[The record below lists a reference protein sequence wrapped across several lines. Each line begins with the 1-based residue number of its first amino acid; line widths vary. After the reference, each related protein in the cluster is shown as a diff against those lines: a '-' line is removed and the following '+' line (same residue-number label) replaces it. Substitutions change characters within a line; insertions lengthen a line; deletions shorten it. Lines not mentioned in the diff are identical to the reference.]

1 MVGLTDNDKWEI
13 ITRIP
18 RDATTELLI
27 KKGKYWNIDVIDMRW
42 FSSGKPTK
50 KGVRVNIDELITLT
64 KALNKIVDGMNID
77 DTSEL

>member
-1 MVGLTDNDKWEI
+1 MTDNDKWEI

-27 KKGKYWNIDVIDMRW
+27 KKGKYWNIDVIDMRG

-64 KALNKIVDGMNID
+64 KALNKIVDGMDID
-77 DTSEL
+77 DTNKLQ

>member
-18 RDATTELLI
+18 RDATTELQV
-27 KKGKYWNIDVIDMRW
+27 KTGKYWNIDVIDIRW

-77 DTSEL
+77 DSSKL